1 MKAPAIDL
9 ATFEA
14 LRESV
19 GPEFASEPVDA
30 FFGGDQYRRAAVVLA
45 ELAHA

>member
-9 ATFEA
+9 ATFEVRLLDA
-14 LRESV
+14 LQ
-19 GPEFASEPVDA
+19 
-30 FFGGDQYRRAAVVLA
+30 DQYRRAAVVLA